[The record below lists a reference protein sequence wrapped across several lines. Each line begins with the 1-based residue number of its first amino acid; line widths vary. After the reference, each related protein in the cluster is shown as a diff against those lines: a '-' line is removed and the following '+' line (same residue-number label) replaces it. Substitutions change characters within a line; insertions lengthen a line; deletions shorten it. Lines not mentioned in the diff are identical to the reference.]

1 MRPETPHGMMTSVP
15 TIAEKLRLKKYKTH
29 IVGKWHL
36 GFCKPEFLPTK
47 RGFQHHYGFWNGA
60 QDYYSHEV
68 HHAYDFRQDSKVK
81 KAAKGTYS
89 TTLFQKK
96 AIETI
101 AGHNQSSPLF
111 LFLPFQSV
119 HEPLQV
125 PKRFDTYKNKVGDRN
140 RATFLGMVSAMDH
153 AVGKIK
159 RSLKQHGMLE
169 NTLFIFMSDNG
180 ASPPNSGS
188 NWPLRG
194 GKHTLYEGGTRV
206 PAFISGLGLKP
217 RTESRM
223 FHITDWYPTI
233 LGAVDPLEHDENL
246 DGINQ
251 WKALQDKSVPWPR
264 HSIIYN
270 IDDITKKTPNPVSAI
285 RVDNWKYIWRETGAW
300 NGWYFPPED
309 KMSSHSRDNWKGFVY
324 KKIGYFPKNNST
336 KKGRIQVRD
345 QLFDLSK
352 DPSEK
357 NNLADKYPGKVL
369 ELKQII
375 KETARTTVKVKNS
388 KYSRT
393 GSSRGGVWA
402 TGWC

>member
-1 MRPETPHGMMTSVP
+1 
-15 TIAEKLRLKKYKTH
+15 
-29 IVGKWHL
+29 
-36 GFCKPEFLPTK
+36 
-47 RGFQHHYGFWNGA
+47 
-60 QDYYSHEV
+60 
-68 HHAYDFRQDSKVK
+68 
-81 KAAKGTYS
+81 
-89 TTLFQKK
+89 
-96 AIETI
+96 
-101 AGHNQSSPLF
+101 
-111 LFLPFQSV
+111 
-119 HEPLQV
+119 
-125 PKRFDTYKNKVGDRN
+125 
-140 RATFLGMVSAMDH
+140 
-153 AVGKIK
+153 
-159 RSLKQHGMLE
+159 
-169 NTLFIFMSDNG
+169 MSDNG

-375 KETARTTVKVKNS
+375 KETARTTVKVKDS